1 MACSW
6 EDLAGAALARQFPDD
21 TGAPDGAVDAAAAV
35 HAIGDMQTQTAR
47 SAFIGLG
54 ARFPGIT
61 HEAVSAAYAAGTVV
75 RGSTI
80 RGTVHTASPA
90 NYTVLAEAT
99 RVGQHPRWA
108 RMMAITDDQIADL
121 WVSIEEFA
129 REWRT
134 PDELREHL
142 SEWLEK
148 NGSSQAQAAARTGPG
163 RYFAFAHGALVRR
176 PASGDRW
183 EGQGKPVYG
192 TFDRT
197 GPASLTDVVRL
208 HLAAHG
214 PSSRQ
219 DIAWWAG
226 LSLGSVDEGLAG
238 LDVRED
244 EGPDGR
250 TYLDLPSAPAP
261 RDLPGVRLLPEFD
274 ALLCG
279 YDPKAR
285 ERFVTPEHHRRL
297 WNDSNGMLLPPLLVD
312 GRISGFW
319 RATGT
324 ARRRPL
330 EVVWFARTR
339 RPRKAELD
347 EPVAALEA
355 ALGIDVTE
363 VTFTREQV

>member
-1 MACSW
+1 MLSW
-6 EDLAGAALARQFPDD
+6 EDLAAAALARQFPDD
-21 TGAPDGAVDAAAAV
+21 PGTVAARVD
-35 HAIGDMQTQTAR
+35 AIGDIQTQTAR

-54 ARFPGIT
+54 ARFPGVT
-61 HEAVSAAYAAGTVV
+61 HAEIAAAYETGEIV

-90 NYTVLAEAT
+90 AYTVLAEAT

-108 RMMAITDDQIADL
+108 RTLGVTDAQLADL
-121 WVSIEEFA
+121 WVSVEAYA

-134 PDELREHL
+134 PDDLRAHVDD
-142 SEWLEK
+142 WL
-148 NGSSQAQAAARTGPG
+148 GHHAPAALDAAPAGPG
-163 RYFAFAHGALVRR
+163 RYLGFAHGGLVRR
-176 PASGDRW
+176 PASGNRW

-197 GPASLTDVVRL
+197 GPATLADVVRL
-208 HLAAHG
+208 HLRAHG

-219 DIAWWAG
+219 DVAWWAG
-226 LSLGSVDEGLAG
+226 IPLRAVDEGLTG
-238 LDVRED
+238 LDTVEL

-250 TYLDLPSAPAP
+250 AYVDLPDAPAP

-279 YDPKAR
+279 YDSRAR
-285 ERFVTPEHHRRL
+285 DRFATSQHHRRL
-297 WNDSNGMLLPPLLVD
+297 WNESNGMLLPPLLVD
-312 GRISGFW
+312 GRITGFW
-319 RATGT
+319 RAGGT

-330 EVVWFARTR
+330 EVTWFARTR
-339 RPRKAELD
+339 RPRAAELD

-355 ALGIDVTE
+355 ALGITITGVTIS
-363 VTFTREQV
+363 REAA

>member
-1 MACSW
+1 M
-6 EDLAGAALARQFPDD
+6 
-21 TGAPDGAVDAAAAV
+21 DAAAAV

-61 HEAVSAAYAAGTVV
+61 HEAISAAYAAGTVV

-90 NYTVLAEAT
+90 NYSVLAEAT

-108 RMMAITDDQIADL
+108 RMLAITDDQIADL
-121 WVSIEEFA
+121 WLSVEEFA

-142 SEWLEK
+142 VGWLRDHARQ
-148 NGSSQAQAAARTGPG
+148 SQAVADAGPG
-163 RYFAFAHGALVRR
+163 RYLAFGHGGLVRR

-197 GPASLTDVVRL
+197 GPATLTDVVRL
-208 HLAAHG
+208 HLSTHG

-219 DIAWWAG
+219 DIAWWSG
-226 LSLGSVDEGLAG
+226 LSLGSVDEGLTG
-238 LDVRED
+238 LDVLED
-244 EGPDGR
+244 DGPDGR
-250 TYLDLPSAPAP
+250 TYLDLPAAPAP

-274 ALLCG
+274 ALMCG
-279 YDPKAR
+279 YDPAGR
-285 ERFVTPEHHRRL
+285 QRFAEPAHLTRL
-297 WNDSNGMLLPPLLVD
+297 WIGANGLVLPPLLVD
-312 GRISGFW
+312 GRITGYW
-319 RATGT
+319 RAMGS
-324 ARRRPL
+324 AKRRPL
-330 EVVWFARTR
+330 EVVWFAGTR

-347 EPVAALEA
+347 APVAALET
-355 ALGIDVTE
+355 ALGITITE
-363 VTFTREQV
+363 VSLTREAV